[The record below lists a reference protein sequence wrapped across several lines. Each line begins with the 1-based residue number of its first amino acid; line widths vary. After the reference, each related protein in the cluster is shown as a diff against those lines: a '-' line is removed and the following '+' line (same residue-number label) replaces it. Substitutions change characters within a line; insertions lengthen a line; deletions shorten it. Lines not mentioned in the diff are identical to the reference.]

1 MTIGIVFIG
10 EKNMA
15 SAITTVSTTL
25 EGQLL
30 EIIESIASVQVITER
45 NPDNITLIT
54 TYSRN
59 MATGAI
65 TFAGT
70 VATTDTLDM
79 AGKIVVG
86 AATVYID

>member
-1 MTIGIVFIG
+1 
-10 EKNMA
+10 MA

-30 EIIESIASVQVITER
+30 EIIESIASVQVVAER
-45 NPDNITLIT
+45 NPDSITLVT

-65 TFAGT
+65 TFAGA
-70 VATTDTLDM
+70 VPTTDALDGT
-79 AGKIVVG
+79 GKIVVG